1 MLIVN
6 LLVINSKTITYLPL
20 SFHKFMFN
28 WLKQLFSSPT
38 STVISTDES
47 QDKILILE
55 TQLQQLKLELEE
67 GNKTINNLQQ
77 QLQRQEEKEFLQLQE
92 KILGEKEKLF
102 NDIAS
107 PISQL
112 ITQKYLLEVEEK
124 PVQAKDILLVVKRLI
139 NVFES
144 QGLTVIG
151 DMGKT
156 ITFNPNYHQSLINNI
171 DINISDKVIIK
182 IVGVSY
188 QGQVI
193 KKAIVEKIND

>member
-1 MLIVN
+1 
-6 LLVINSKTITYLPL
+6 
-20 SFHKFMFN
+20 MFN

-38 STVISTDES
+38 PTVISTDES
-47 QDKILILE
+47 QDKILIME

-77 QLQRQEEKEFLQLQE
+77 QLQRQEEKESLQLQE

-151 DMGKT
+151 DMGKI
-156 ITFNPNYHQSLINNI
+156 ITFDPNYHQSLNSNI